1 MNWKVFWVLF
11 GASLFGIICVLPFVL
26 TLQGDL
32 IEQVPLPL
40 SVIIG
45 LSVVQS
51 GMLFFVLTLF
61 GLILAKKVGLGAPLL
76 EDWSLGKDVRSRFKS
91 ILGVSVGIGLVVG
104 FLIIVGDLLFSF
116 FVDIGSIGTVAPP
129 VWQGFLASFYGA
141 INEEIM
147 MRLFLVSLFV
157 WVFSKIRRRKEDGK
171 SADFMLWFAIV
182 LSAVL
187 FGLGHLPVT
196 ASLVALTPLIVTR
209 AIVLNGIGGI
219 AFGWLYWR
227 KGLESAMIAHFSTD
241 IILYVV
247 LPLFLSFLS
256 GS

>member
-1 MNWKVFWVLF
+1 MKPIS
-11 GASLFGIICVLPFVL
+11 SLENIHSGEDIYII
-26 TLQGDL
+26 
-32 IEQVPLPL
+32 
-40 SVIIG
+40 
-45 LSVVQS
+45 
-51 GMLFFVLTLF
+51 
-61 GLILAKKVGLGAPLL
+61 AA
-76 EDWSLGKDVRSRFKS
+76 
-91 ILGVSVGIGLVVG
+91 
-104 FLIIVGDLLFSF
+104 
-116 FVDIGSIGTVAPP
+116 
-129 VWQGFLASFYGA
+129 
-141 INEEIM
+141 
-147 MRLFLVSLFV
+147 
-157 WVFSKIRRRKEDGK
+157 GK